1 VAQRFQRYDEAKPNG
16 IWTIHPCHPNDRVFH
31 RGGGISV
38 STAAERQP
46 MPAALGY
53 GLAPFPLHVNQS
65 GSPQFTNRFA
75 VAFAA
80 QFADNYAERP
90 CAPQLHRKDVAG
102 HRV

>member
-1 VAQRFQRYDEAKPNG
+1 MESGRFTLV
-16 IWTIHPCHPNDRVFH
+16 IPNDRVFH